1 MFEFFK
7 KGLSKT
13 IGAMLDAKGEDKISK
28 EILEEMLLEA
38 DVGYELVEEI
48 LEKLPAKKLV
58 AKDDLKGVLKSY
70 FD

>member
-28 EILEEMLLEA
+28 EILEDLLLY
-38 DVGYELVEEI
+38 VV
-48 LEKLPAKKLV
+48 
-58 AKDDLKGVLKSY
+58 SY
-70 FD
+70 TYYSMYL